1 MVAAND
7 QIPEVL
13 NASASFS
20 QEADAS
26 ARNNE
31 APNAAEQHD
40 ASIGITTGDMDLRRK
55 VGDLSICWY
64 YTKPA
69 GVIYGEIFLAASL
82 LCATFMQ
89 FCVIWVQWWS
99 DASAAG

>member
-1 MVAAND
+1 MVASND
-7 QIPEVL
+7 QIPKVL
-13 NASASFS
+13 NTSASFS

-31 APNAAEQHD
+31 APNAAAQHD
-40 ASIGITTGDMDLRRK
+40 ASIGITTGEMDLRRK

-69 GVIYGEIFLAASL
+69 GVKRNRLD
-82 LCATFMQ
+82 T
-89 FCVIWVQWWS
+89 IWTSTLW
-99 DASAAG
+99 